1 MSVLTGI
8 DISKSY
14 GALDVLER
22 LNFRVE
28 ASDRIGLVG
37 PNGEGKTTL
46 LRIIAGEEQSSG
58 GRIRHKR
65 ALRIGYLPQ
74 DPPEPGDETLWQAM
88 LRPFA
93 QLRQQEATLHALMG
107 ELSRDDVSEE
117 RLARYG
123 DLEEKFRLAGGYEYE
138 IEIRRVLHGLG
149 FTEAQFQQSLRQFS
163 GGQRTRAYLAQLL
176 LSRPELLLLDEPTNH
191 LDLAALEW
199 LESALLNWAGEMI
212 VASHDRYFL
221 DKVTNR
227 IWELAFGEIELY
239 RGHYSHYRQQRQA
252 RLAERR
258 RRWEAQQQYIAQTED
273 FIRRNL
279 AGQRTKEAQGR
290 RTRLERFRRDE
301 AISRPREEQQIRL
314 TLQAKQRSGDMVLG
328 THDLVIGY
336 PDAAPLFHAPDLQLL
351 RGERIAIIG
360 ANGSGK
366 TTFLRTILA
375 ELSPQQGTI
384 RLGAGVRPGYMAQL
398 HAHLDPEMTLLDA
411 LLAVQNVPVEQARS
425 LLGRFLFRGDDVFQP
440 VKTLSGGQRSRLI
453 LAQLALKKANLL
465 LLDEPTNHL
474 DLPSQEI
481 LQDVLAAFDG
491 TILFVS
497 HDRFLV
503 QALATRVWWIEREA
517 LHVSRGGYDAYLA
530 DRERLLVAAKPQR
543 QARQGAQQHE
553 TRKLL
558 RRQRKEQ
565 EKQAARFAAL
575 EEHIQRLET
584 RLEEL
589 GGAIS
594 LAGQNQQ
601 LSEVQRLGD
610 EYQRVETRLEQLM
623 EEWATSP
630 AVDNA

>member
-1 MSVLTGI
+1 MSILTGI
-8 DISKSY
+8 DISKSF

-46 LRIIAGEEQSSG
+46 LRIIAGEEPPTE
-58 GRIRHKR
+58 GRIHHKH

-93 QLRQQEATLHALMG
+93 ELRRQESALQELMEQIGRGDHAAATLK
-107 ELSRDDVSEE
+107 
-117 RLARYG
+117 RYG
-123 DLEEKFRLAGGYEYE
+123 DLEEAFRLAGGYEYE
-138 IEIRRVLHGLG
+138 VEIRRVLTGLG
-149 FTEAQFQQSLRQFS
+149 FGEAQFGQPLRQFS
-163 GGQRTRAYLAQLL
+163 GGQRTRAYLAELI

-199 LESALLNWAGEMI
+199 LESVLLNWSGEMI
-212 VASHDRYFL
+212 VVSHDRYFL

-227 IWELAFGEIELY
+227 IWELAFGELEIY
-239 RGHYSHYRQQRQA
+239 RGHYSHYRQQRQE
-252 RLAERR
+252 RLLERR

-290 RTRLERFRRDE
+290 RTRLERFLREE
-301 AISRPREEQQIRL
+301 AISRPREEKQIRL
-314 TLQAKQRSGDMVLG
+314 TLQAKQRSGDMVLS
-328 THDLVIGY
+328 THDLAIGY
-336 PDAAPLFHAPDLQLL
+336 PDAPPLFLSPDLQLL
-351 RGERIAIIG
+351 RGERVAIIG

-375 ELSPQQGTI
+375 ELPPQHGTI
-384 RLGAGVRPGYMAQL
+384 RLGSGVRPGYMAQL
-398 HAHLDPEMTLLDA
+398 HTHLDPEMTLIDA
-411 LLAVQNVPVEQARS
+411 LLAIKNVPIEQARS
-425 LLGRFLFRGDDVFQP
+425 LLGRFLFHGDDVFQP
-440 VKTLSGGQRSRLI
+440 VKTLSGGQRSRLV
-453 LAQLALKKANLL
+453 LAQLALQKANLL

-481 LQDVLAAFDG
+481 LQDVLARFEG
-491 TILFVS
+491 TIVFVS

-503 QALATRVWWIEREA
+503 QALATQVWWLEKGS

-530 DRERLLVAAKPQR
+530 DREKLLAIKAPQR
-543 QARQGAQQHE
+543 RARNGARHHE
-553 TRKLL
+553 ARKLL

-584 RLEEL
+584 RLEAL
-589 GGAIS
+589 GAAIS

-601 LSEVQRLGD
+601 LAEVQRLGD
-610 EYQRVETRLEQLM
+610 EYQRVEARLAQLM
-623 EEWATSP
+623 EEWA
-630 AVDNA
+630 AEAE